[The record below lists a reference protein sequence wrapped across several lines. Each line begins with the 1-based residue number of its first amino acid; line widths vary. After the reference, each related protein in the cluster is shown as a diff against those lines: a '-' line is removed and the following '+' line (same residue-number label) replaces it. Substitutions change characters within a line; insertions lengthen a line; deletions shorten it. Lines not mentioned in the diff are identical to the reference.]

1 MPDHPLGVLELRP
14 HLFAVP
20 NERLVGHQID
30 HALEILLGTD
40 GQLESNPIKKHST
53 HARKERKKC
62 KVEQRFKRFLKSLG
76 KVGTNPPQLGL
87 WGGSFCWRTQRNIF
101 KFLKKFF
108 CIQICKLLAK
118 NVQNQ
123 K

>member
-40 GQLESNPIKKHST
+40 GQLESNSIKKHST

-62 KVEQRFKRFLKSLG
+62 KVEQRFKRFFKIPG
-76 KVGTNPPQLGL
+76 EGWHQPTPIGAVGGL
-87 WGGSFCWRTQRNIF
+87 
-101 KFLKKFF
+101 FLLENTEKYF
-108 CIQICKLLAK
+108 
-118 NVQNQ
+118 
-123 K
+123 